1 MLTHG
6 DTGVVWRERIF
17 GHLPAML
24 EVRSLGLRV
33 IERERAMAQADG
45 FSPAVSTK
53 GRSRSMMPSPNT
65 VASIQL

>member
-6 DTGVVWRERIF
+6 DTVVVWRERIF

-33 IERERAMAQADG
+33 IEGERAIA
-45 FSPAVSTK
+45 
-53 GRSRSMMPSPNT
+53 
-65 VASIQL
+65 